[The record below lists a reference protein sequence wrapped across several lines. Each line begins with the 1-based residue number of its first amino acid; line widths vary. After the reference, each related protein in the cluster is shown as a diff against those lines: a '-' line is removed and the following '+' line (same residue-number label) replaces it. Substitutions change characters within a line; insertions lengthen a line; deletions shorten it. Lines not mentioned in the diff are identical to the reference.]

1 MLVKKITKELIL
13 LDYRKIFKRQ
23 NGNLSDWQK
32 VKMSYAIKCYKN
44 EYYDA
49 AIVSLNLALE
59 ESEKISQEPWHIKK
73 LKEEAQQTNLEKE
86 ISELI

>member
-1 MLVKKITKELIL
+1 
-13 LDYRKIFKRQ
+13 
-23 NGNLSDWQK
+23 
-32 VKMSYAIKCYKN
+32 MSYAIKCYKN